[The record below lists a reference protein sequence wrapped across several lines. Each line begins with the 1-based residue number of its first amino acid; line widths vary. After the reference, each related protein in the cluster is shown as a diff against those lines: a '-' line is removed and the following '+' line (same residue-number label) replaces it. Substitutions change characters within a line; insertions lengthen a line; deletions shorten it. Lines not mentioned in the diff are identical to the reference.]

1 MYNLENFETNGVAWP
16 LTIEN
21 LSFKENEL
29 EQKYHD
35 FQLLAQKKFGNKIT
49 LKPNILSTFFD
60 HFLDHP
66 SILPKVK
73 KLIGENIYVWSSAI
87 FAKAPGEGRIV
98 SYHQDNPYWQL
109 SNEKVV
115 TVWIALTD
123 SNKESGALELL
134 PKSQNIGVINKLDV
148 SNARDAYLD
157 GKKTTDAKD
166 LLSFNQNL
174 DEFTKKNPP
183 EVVELKP
190 GEYSIHHVN
199 TVHGS
204 GVNKSNNYRIGF
216 AIRYVSSDTHHK
228 EVQKDRAIYIC
239 GKKNPFYIEEKR
251 PVKDFDEN
259 SVNEYK
265 KSMSSTGVFGNKKY

>member
-1 MYNLENFETNGVAWP
+1 MFFFDREPTKLTKQIEDLTKYQTRKNNLKFEIER
-16 LTIEN
+16 LEN

-148 SNARDAYLD
+148 SNAAQIIRVGL
-157 GKKTTDAKD
+157 
-166 LLSFNQNL
+166 
-174 DEFTKKNPP
+174 E
-183 EVVELKP
+183 
-190 GEYSIHHVN
+190 
-199 TVHGS
+199 HG
-204 GVNKSNNYRIGF
+204 VI
-216 AIRYVSSDTHHK
+216 SSKLED
-228 EVQKDRAIYIC
+228 
-239 GKKNPFYIEEKR
+239 
-251 PVKDFDEN
+251 
-259 SVNEYK
+259 
-265 KSMSSTGVFGNKKY
+265 SSSS

>member
-1 MYNLENFETNGVAWP
+1 MNL
-16 LTIEN
+16 
-21 LSFKENEL
+21 
-29 EQKYHD
+29 Q
-35 FQLLAQKKFGNKIT
+35 
-49 LKPNILSTFFD
+49 
-60 HFLDHP
+60 
-66 SILPKVK
+66 
-73 KLIGENIYVWSSAI
+73 
-87 FAKAPGEGRIV
+87 
-98 SYHQDNPYWQL
+98 
-109 SNEKVV
+109 
-115 TVWIALTD
+115 
-123 SNKESGALELL
+123 
-134 PKSQNIGVINKLDV
+134 
-148 SNARDAYLD
+148 
-157 GKKTTDAKD
+157 
-166 LLSFNQNL
+166 
-174 DEFTKKNPP
+174 KKNPP